1 MITGHTRIYGI
12 VADPIHH
19 VKTPEEMNVHF
30 AALGH
35 DGVLVPLHVR
45 PPELVPFMDAMRDVQ
60 NFAGLI
66 ATVPHK
72 TAMLAICDEVVGDAA
87 RIGAVNA
94 VRRDPDGRLIGAM
107 LDGRGF
113 VSGLQAEGVS
123 LTGMDVCLLGA
134 GGAGAAIA
142 FALAEAGVARLT
154 ITNRSLDKARDL
166 ALRVTDTYPGTRVDA
181 GLPDTPRHDLIVNA
195 TSLGLRAGDGLP
207 LDDHAFRPGQIVAE
221 AIMEPELTPLLAL
234 AQARGAHIHFGR
246 PMLRHQIRLMALH
259 MGASPSPAE
268 SA

>member
-19 VKTPEEMNVHF
+19 VKTPEEMN
-30 AALGH
+30 ALLSASGH
-35 DGVLVPLHVR
+35 DGVLIPFHVR
-45 PPELVPFMDAMRDVQ
+45 PPELAGFMDALRGMQ
-60 NFAGLI
+60 NFGGLI

-72 TAMLAICDEVVGDAA
+72 TSMLAICDQVEGDSA

-113 VSGLQAEGVS
+113 VAGLRAEGVDPAD
-123 LTGMDVCLLGA
+123 MDVCLLGA

-142 FALAEAGVARLT
+142 FALAEARVARLT
-154 ITNRSLDKARDL
+154 IANRSLDKARDL
-166 ALRVTDTYPGTRVDA
+166 ARRVADTYPGTRVQA
-181 GLPDTPRHDLIVNA
+181 GPPDTIRHDLIVNA
-195 TSLGLRAGDGLP
+195 TSLGLRADDALP
-207 LDDHAFRPGQIVAE
+207 LDDHAFRAGQIVAE

-234 AQARGAHIHFGR
+234 ARDRGARIHFGR
-246 PMLRHQIRLMALH
+246 PMLRHQIRLMAQHL
-259 MGASPSPAE
+259 GALPSSDE

>member
-19 VKTPEEMNVHF
+19 VKTPEEMNAHF

-35 DGVLVPLHVR
+35 DGVLIPFHVR
-45 PPELVPFMDAMRDVQ
+45 PPELAPFMDAMRAVQ

-123 LTGMDVCLLGA
+123 LTGMDACLLGA

-154 ITNRSLDKARDL
+154 INNRSLDKARDL
-166 ALRVTDTYPGTRVDA
+166 ARRVTDTYPGTRVDA

-234 AQARGAHIHFGR
+234 AQARGVRIHFGR

-259 MGASPSPAE
+259 MGAPPSPAE

>member
-19 VKTPEEMNVHF
+19 VKTPEEMN
-30 AALGH
+30 ALFSAIGH
-35 DGVLVPLHVR
+35 DGVLVPFHVR
-45 PPELVPFMDAMRDVQ
+45 PPDLAAFMDALRGIQ

-113 VSGLQAEGVS
+113 VAGLQAEGVT
-123 LTGMDVCLLGA
+123 LTGMDACLLGA

-154 ITNRSLDKARDL
+154 IANRSIDKARKL
-166 ALRVTDTYPGTRVDA
+166 ARRVAETYPASRVDA
-181 GLPDTPRHDLIVNA
+181 GLPDTARHDLIVNA
-195 TSLGLRAGDGLP
+195 TSLGLRAGDTLP
-207 LDDHAFRPGQIVAE
+207 LEDHAFRQGQIVAD

-234 AQARGAHIHFGR
+234 ARDRGARIHFGH
-246 PMLRHQIRLMALH
+246 PMLRHQIRLMAQH
-259 MGASPSPAE
+259 MGALPHSDE